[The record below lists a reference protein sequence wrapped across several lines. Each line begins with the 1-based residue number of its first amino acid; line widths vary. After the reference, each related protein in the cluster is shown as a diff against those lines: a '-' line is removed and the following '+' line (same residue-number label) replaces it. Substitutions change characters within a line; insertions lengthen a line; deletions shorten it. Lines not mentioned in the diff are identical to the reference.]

1 MREIIKFDT
10 YEEGAI
16 KLINDLKFIINRDRK
31 FKDKPP
37 VLMLSGGVDSMLLGC
52 IAKKY
57 FGLKDSITVGVV
69 KDTHDVKVSQDTA
82 EKLGINNKLVLTTLE
97 EVMDNLH
104 LIKGH
109 QRISS
114 LFNVV
119 YYLTFK
125 LCLEKIDVKGVDLIQ
140 GDGADTLLGSLQ
152 TFMYR
157 QTPVAMKE
165 YNVDKDTAKTI
176 LKQNYYAEALQSNEH
191 SAKKGS
197 GHLFLE
203 VANEL
208 GANPIMAF
216 KNPDILRWVND
227 LHYGYAKPHSKTF
240 PKEVIKYMGYEPN
253 KVKRTV
259 MEYGT
264 GIFEVME
271 EKLMLMTGANSRN
284 AAVKK
289 FVNSG
294 ATLPGF

>member
-16 KLINDLKFIINRDRK
+16 KYINDLKFIIDRDRK

-37 VLMLSGGVDSMLLGC
+37 VLMLSGGVDSMMLGC

-57 FGLKDSITVGVV
+57 FGLKDSITVGVI
-69 KDTHDVKVSQDTA
+69 KDTHDIKVSQDTA
-82 EKLGINNKLVLTTLE
+82 KKLGINNKLVLITLE
-97 EVMDNLH
+97 EVMNNLH
-104 LIKGH
+104 LCKGH
-109 QRISS
+109 QDITT
-114 LFNVV
+114 LWNVV

-125 LCLEKIDVKGVDLIQ
+125 LCLQKINIQNVDLLQ
-140 GDGADTLLGSLQ
+140 GDGADTLLGSISS
-152 TFMYR
+152 FVYR
-157 QTPVAMKE
+157 LTPQAMKE
-165 YNVDKDTAKTI
+165 HNVDKDTAKTI
-176 LKQNYYAEALQSNEH
+176 LKQKFYAEAIQGKG
-191 SAKKGS
+191 AKKGS

-203 VANEL
+203 IANEL

-227 LHYGYAKPHSKTF
+227 LHYSYSVPHKKTF
-240 PKEVIKYMGYEPN
+240 PKEVIKYMGYNPE

-259 MEYGT
+259 MEFGT
-264 GIFEVME
+264 GIFHTME

-284 AAVKK
+284 GAVKK
-289 FVNSG
+289 LVNSG

>member
-31 FKDKPP
+31 FKNKPP

-109 QRISS
+109 QSITT

-157 QTPVAMKE
+157 LTPQAMKE
-165 YNVDKDTAKTI
+165 HNVDKDTAKTI
-176 LKQNYYAEALQSNEH
+176 LKQNYYAEAIQSKG
-191 SAKKGS
+191 AKKGS

-227 LHYGYAKPHSKTF
+227 LHYSYAEPHKKTF

-264 GIFEVME
+264 GIFEVVE

-289 FVNSG
+289 LVNSG